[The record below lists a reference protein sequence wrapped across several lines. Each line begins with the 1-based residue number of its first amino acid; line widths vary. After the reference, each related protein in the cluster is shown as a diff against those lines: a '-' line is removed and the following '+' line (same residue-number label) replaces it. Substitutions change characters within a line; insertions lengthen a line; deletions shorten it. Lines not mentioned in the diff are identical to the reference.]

1 MRKTITIP
9 MRFTARN
16 DYAFKKLFGTEEN
29 KDIMIEFLSLVT
41 QLSKDDFDDVHIENS
56 EQLPRFYND
65 KIGRLD
71 IKIRLQDGRKI
82 DVEMS
87 FPDRHPCLSGNT
99 SFAFRQNI
107 ASAKIHRHPWRYGY
121 AKKASTNRE

>member
-1 MRKTITIP
+1 

-87 FPDRHPCLSGNT
+87 FPDRHPCLSRNT
-99 SFAFRQNI
+99 RFAIRQNI
-107 ASAKIHRHPWRYGY
+107 ASA
-121 AKKASTNRE
+121 